1 LAGADVSLVSELHL
15 GDDPQVRAMVALV
28 EAQATQIT
36 SLRDAVTALE
46 GRLAIRGALDNVVL
60 ESVRVPMN
68 DLLRALNAMQAAEPA
83 APFAELAVDALE
95 RGHHLAES
103 IEQLLAPP
111 EVAPVSLDRI
121 RLQPLNLRELVGKA
135 LALLRGGG
143 VVQAD
148 VPPGLVVATSS
159 TRLVAMINALVDNA
173 LRHGSEPIELRAE
186 VMAVGDVLVQV
197 SDRGPGL
204 GGVDPET
211 LFGGMAAGKDAR
223 TGQLGLYLVRRLAHS
238 LGGEVT
244 LADRPGGGALA
255 TLRLPQ
261 RRTGDDIEM

>member
-1 LAGADVSLVSELHL
+1 LRSLK
-15 GDDPQVRAMVALV
+15 
-28 EAQATQIT
+28 
-36 SLRDAVTALE
+36 
-46 GRLAIRGALDNVVL
+46 VL
-60 ESVRVPMN
+60 E
-68 DLLRALNAMQAAEPA
+68 AAEPTDQ
-83 APFAELAVDALE
+83 FADLVGDAVA
-95 RGHHLAES
+95 RGSHLAET

-111 EVAPVSLDRI
+111 EVAPVNLDRI
-121 RLQPLNLRELVGKA
+121 RLQPVNLREVVGKA

-143 VVQAD
+143 VVHAD

-173 LRHGSEPIELRAE
+173 LRHGAEPIELRAE

-204 GGVDPET
+204 AGVDPET
-211 LFGGMAAGKDAR
+211 LFGGMSAGKDGR

-238 LGGEVT
+238 LGGDVSV
-244 LADRPGGGALA
+244 ADRPGGGALA

-261 RRTGDDIEM
+261 RRT